1 MAYPTPSEI
10 RSRLPGD
17 DPSVTETE
25 ITLMI
30 AEWKAQVADA
40 AGANEAP
47 EGDALAEAIVRRGV
61 RGDALKQALI
71 DDYLTETPAADAVI
85 REARDM
91 LARYDTRRAGPKED
105 KAPAKVFNSTDE
117 PLWRGWEGA

>member
-1 MAYPTPSEI
+1 
-10 RSRLPGD
+10 
-17 DPSVTETE
+17 
-25 ITLMI
+25 MI

-40 AGANEAP
+40 AGMNAAP

-85 REARDM
+85 REAREM
-91 LARYDTRRAGPKED
+91 LARYDARHVGPKEQ
-105 KAPAKVFNSTDE
+105 AGAKVFNAASE
-117 PLWRGWEGA
+117 PLWGDWEEA